1 MGCLKHALRSVGAS
15 SPSEDVLESYIG
27 PPLHQT
33 LSQLLG
39 TTHSSHL
46 NNAVDFYRERFAAKG
61 MFENRVYPGIV
72 EALKELQRLGVRL
85 FVATSKPQPFTEQI
99 LDHFR
104 LRSLFH
110 GVYGSALDG
119 RLSNKG
125 ELISHIMREEGLAP
139 LETAMVGDR
148 AQDIDGARA
157 NDVFAIGVLWGY
169 GSREELLSAGAEA
182 LCEQPRGL
190 AETVSFNYP
199 FNPARAEKP
208 ARAG

>member
-1 MGCLKHALRSVGAS
+1 MCS
-15 SPSEDVLESYIG
+15 SPILDRHCTRLCHSCLEQPIAAISTT
-27 PPLHQT
+27 PLT
-33 LSQLLG
+33 SIESDLPRRG
-39 TTHSSHL
+39 C
-46 NNAVDFYRERFAAKG
+46 
-61 MFENRVYPGIV
+61 VYPGIV

-125 ELISHIMREEGLAP
+125 ELISHIMKEGLAP